1 MARQV
6 RQTREERER
15 EVREQYEAV
24 TDRLFSDRQAFGEF
38 LAFSG
43 KHYKLP
49 SDHAM
54 MIFHVNPAAE
64 MVTDYDTWQRLGRQV
79 ERGQKS
85 IAAFENGKLRHYF
98 DISQTTGKPIKSR
111 WHLDKQTAAEL
122 ISEISKAEGKTLNSV
137 TSCVDFLS
145 DRQTYANAAS
155 LAEELNIPANKR
167 KEFAKSAA
175 TMVRAMVAARCGHES
190 KFTYKGSP
198 LDLSALDMLKEKS
211 QLERLTGFVQKN
223 AKAVLLSIEKTVN
236 DIQRRF

>member
-1 MARQV
+1 MAQ
-6 RQTREERER
+6 QTRSEREQ

-85 IAAFENGKLRHYF
+85 VAVFENGKLMHYF
-98 DISQTTGKPIKSR
+98 DISQTAGSLIKSR
-111 WHLDKQTAAEL
+111 WHLDKETATQL
-122 ISEISKAEGKTLNSV
+122 VSEMSKREKKTLNSV
-137 TSCVDFLS
+137 TDCVDFLS
-145 DRQTYANAAS
+145 DRQAYANAAS
-155 LAEELNIPANKR
+155 LAAELNIPAEKR
-167 KEFAKSAA
+167 KEFAKSIA
-175 TMVRAMVAARCGHES
+175 TMVRAVVVARCRHES